1 MGNRFVI
8 SGVQLGMLIAMPSL
22 HDRQKKADEIIKNQ
36 WLEDSDEPLSTDI
49 KLYKKMMA
57 EIQGDTK

>member
-8 SGVQLGMLIAMPSL
+8 SGVQLGMFIAIPSL
-22 HDRQKKADEIIKNQ
+22 HDRQKEADKVIKDQ
-36 WLEDSDEPLSTDI
+36 WIEDSEEPLSTDI

-57 EIQGDTK
+57 EIRGDK